1 MSCLHQRPAS
11 MPRSRACEALGL
23 SRTGTYPRV
32 RSRRTGQSG
41 TAPQPR
47 QLSAAE
53 RERIREQVTSEPYQD
68 QSVRVIHAT
77 ELNAGRLLASVSTY
91 YRILRAESQIR
102 ERRQQRPAQHHA
114 VPRVLAERP
123 NEAWTWDITKLPTL
137 VPRAYL
143 NLYLVLDLLS
153 RFPVAWMISTKENA
167 ALAQHLFRKALEQHR
182 IEPGQLTVHQDRGAP
197 MIAHSY
203 REFLD
208 GFGVRRSYS
217 RPRVSNDNPFSEA
230 VNKTLKYAPSY
241 PGRFRGME
249 HAREWVAAF
258 IRTYQHRPHEG
269 LRGYTPHAVFH
280 DQVETIAANRQAAL
294 DAHYAQYPHRYPHG
308 APKTKRPPPVV
319 AINPGDGLTTAA
331 DFLCDEAGTLRAEP
345 APVETP
351 QTGNI
356 TQEKSP

>member
-1 MSCLHQRPAS
+1 MSCLHQRSAS
-11 MPRSRACEALGL
+11 MPRSRACDALGL
-23 SRTGTYPRV
+23 ARTGTYRRI
-32 RSRRTGQSG
+32 RSRRNGQPD
-41 TAPQPR
+41 AAVQPR
-47 QLSAAE
+47 ELSEAE

-68 QSVRVIHAT
+68 QSVRAIHAT

-91 YRILRAESQIR
+91 YRILRADRQIR
-102 ERRQQRPAQHHA
+102 ERRHQRPAQHHA
-114 VPRVLAERP
+114 RPRVLAERP
-123 NEAWTWDITKLPTL
+123 NESWTWDITKLPTI
-137 VPRAYL
+137 VPRTYL

-167 ALAQHLFRKALEQHR
+167 ALAQHLFRQALEQHK

-258 IRTYQHRPHEG
+258 MQAYQHRPHEG
-269 LRGYTPHAVFH
+269 LCGYTPHAVFH
-280 DQVETIAANRQAAL
+280 GHVDAIAATRQAAL
-294 DAHYAQYPHRYPHG
+294 DAHYARHPQRYPRG
-308 APKTKRPPPVV
+308 APTTQRPPAVV

-331 DFLCDEAGTLRAEP
+331 DFLNDAVGGRADP
-345 APVETP
+345 PLVETP
-351 QTGNI
+351 AAGTI
-356 TQEKSP
+356 TQEKSA